1 MTTRFRMLFAPLGLL
16 VTLLGGCFQPPFNMP
31 DASVIRNDG
40 GQIEPPDCRQLAVR
54 SGLTDGGLRQPSVAW
69 GCATY
74 TNLAAQVSNPRD
86 LEQPRPMG
94 PADAAVAADAMR
106 RYEQNK
112 VTPLDK
118 QTSRDAK

>member
-1 MTTRFRMLFAPLGLL
+1 MRFRMLFAPLGLL
-16 VTLLGGCFQPPFNMP
+16 VTLLGGCFQPPFDMP
-31 DASVIRNDG
+31 DASVIHHDG
-40 GQIEPPDCRQLAVR
+40 GQIGAPDCRQLVVP

-74 TNLAAQVSNPRD
+74 TNLAAQIAHPRD
-86 LEQPRPMG
+86 LGQPGPMG

-118 QTSRDAK
+118 QSSRDAK

>member
-1 MTTRFRMLFAPLGLL
+1 MTMRFRMLLAPLGLL

-31 DASVIRNDG
+31 DASVIRYDG
-40 GQIEPPDCRQLAVR
+40 GQPAAPDCRQLAVP
-54 SGLTDGGLRQPSVAW
+54 SGLTDGGIRQPSVAW

-74 TNLAAQVSNPRD
+74 TNLAAQIARPRD
-86 LEQPRPMG
+86 LEQPGPMG

-106 RYEQNK
+106 RYEENK

-118 QTSRDAK
+118 QSSRDAK